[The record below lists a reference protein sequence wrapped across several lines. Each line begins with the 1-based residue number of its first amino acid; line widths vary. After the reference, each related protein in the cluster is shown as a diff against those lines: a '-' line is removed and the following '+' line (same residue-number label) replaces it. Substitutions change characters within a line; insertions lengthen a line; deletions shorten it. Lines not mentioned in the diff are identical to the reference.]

1 MECWCTRLLLSLAC
15 FNIFLLSSSAILT
28 RPIRISLGLETE
40 EDFDKHFPV
49 EVTTQ
54 DFVYNWSL
62 RDERSKV
69 NEVKGERV
77 KDWVDDGR

>member
-1 MECWCTRLLLSLAC
+1 MKEYTVKRICKKI
-15 FNIFLLSSSAILT
+15 IFVVHLKFV
-28 RPIRISLGLETE
+28 GLDTE
-40 EDFDKHFPV
+40 EDFDRHFPV

-69 NEVKGERV
+69 NEVRGKFGPLMLIEN
-77 KDWVDDGR
+77 